1 MDLEVGGGPKVG
13 RALVT
18 LHNVAGI
25 LWCGWPLNQSFAWW
39 RGTLLAYVTCGFC
52 LRVLRLCGVCGSAVL
67 AGFEGSVQ
75 GLRALRGLRVCGVG
89 GVCGAWFVGT
99 AGSAGSTWLAV
110 FAGCAGGVC

>member
-1 MDLEVGGGPKVG
+1 MDLEVGGGTKGGAGPCHITQCC
-13 RALVT
+13 RDLVVW
-18 LHNVAGI
+18 VASKSIICVVAWNSSG
-25 LWCGWPLNQSFAWW
+25 LCDVWLLFA
-39 RGTLLAYVTCGFC
+39 G
-52 LRVLRLCGVCGSAVL
+52 LRLCGVCGSAVL